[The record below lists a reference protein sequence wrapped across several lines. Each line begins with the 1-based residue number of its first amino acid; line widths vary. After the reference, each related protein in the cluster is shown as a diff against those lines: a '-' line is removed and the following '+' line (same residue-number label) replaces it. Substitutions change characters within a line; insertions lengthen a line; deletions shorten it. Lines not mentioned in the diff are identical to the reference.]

1 MPKTLKK
8 KIIISLIFLGA
19 TIGGITMGAFL
30 SLTHDL
36 PQIRSLED
44 YRPSAVTRIYSA
56 DKVLLTELFLEKRE
70 PVPIEVIPK
79 YLKSAL
85 VATEDRSFYKHSGI
99 DLKGIFRAII
109 KDLWAGEFVEG
120 ASTITQQLAKTLFL
134 TPKKS
139 LVRKAKE
146 AILAFQLERRYT
158 KDEILELYLNQ
169 VYFGSGAYGVESAAG
184 LFFGKSVKDL
194 NLSECALIAAMPK
207 APSRYSPLINR
218 TLAKKR
224 RNLVLKQMFQIGLIN
239 EVTYQRTINEPVI
252 LKEKNQHLAKA
263 PYFLEYVKK
272 SLETDLGSSLLYRE
286 GLTIYTTLS
295 YELQKAAK
303 GAIDNGLTALG
314 TRMQQQQI
322 ENPDPQGALVALDL
336 KSGGILAMVGGK
348 NFSQS
353 AFNRATMARRQ
364 PGSAFKP
371 IVYALAIEKGFSQ
384 NQMILDAPIVFKG
397 GRDGK
402 DWKPENFSKKYQGE
416 MTLRKAFA
424 ISENIPA
431 VRLTEMLGSS
441 SVAQFGQTLGIGSP
455 LSQNL
460 SLALGTSGVTLTE
473 LTSVYSVFPN
483 QGKKIKPY
491 GVMEILDHSGRII
504 WHIKP
509 EKKVVM
515 SRAGAAIMTNMLQAV
530 INEGTGKKAKNLG
543 HFIAGKTGTTNDY
556 KDALFVGFSPSIA
569 AGVWVGEDAFTTL
582 GKWETGAK
590 AALPIWRE
598 FMRTALADK
607 PYQHFDIPD
616 DVVQIRM
623 DSTTGMLA
631 LDDSPGAVIALFKKG
646 TAPTQHR

>member
-1 MPKTLKK
+1 MAKTLKK

-19 TIGGITMGAFL
+19 TVCGITMGAFL

-36 PQIRSLED
+36 PQIRSLEN

-56 DKVLLTELFLEKRE
+56 DKVLLTELFQEKRK

-99 DLKGIFRAII
+99 DLKGVFRAII

-139 LVRKAKE
+139 LIRKIKE

-169 VYFGSGAYGVESAAG
+169 VYFGSGAYGVESAAD

-194 NLSECALIAAMPK
+194 NLSESALIAAMPK

-218 TLAKKR
+218 TLAIKR
-224 RNLVLKQMFQIGLIN
+224 RNMVLKQMFQIGLIS
-239 EVTYQRTINEPVI
+239 EATYQQALNKHVI
-252 LKEKNQHLAKA
+252 LKEKKQHLAKA

-286 GLTIYTTLS
+286 GLTIYSTLS
-295 YELQKAAK
+295 YKLQKAAED
-303 GAIDNGLTALG
+303 AIDNGLTALG
-314 TRMQQQQI
+314 SRMQKQQI
-322 ENPDPQGALVALDL
+322 ENPNPQGALVALDL

-353 AFNRATMARRQ
+353 SFNRATMARRQ

-371 IVYALAIEKGFSQ
+371 IVYAVAIEKGFSQ
-384 NQMILDAPIVFKG
+384 NKMILDAPIVFKG
-397 GRDGK
+397 GKDGK
-402 DWKPENFSKKYQGE
+402 DWKPENFSKKYRGE
-416 MTLRKAFA
+416 MTLRKALS

-431 VRLTEMLGSS
+431 VRLIEMLGSS
-441 SVAQFGQTLGIGSP
+441 SVAQFGQTLGIESP

-460 SLALGTSGVTLTE
+460 SLSLGTSGVTLTE

-483 QGKKIKPY
+483 QGEKIKPY

-504 WHIKP
+504 WHVKP

-530 INEGTGKKAKNLG
+530 INEGTGKKARNLG
-543 HFIAGKTGTTNDY
+543 HYIAGKTGTTNDY

-590 AALPIWRE
+590 AALPIWIE

-616 DVVQIRM
+616 DVVQIQM
-623 DSTTGMLA
+623 DSVTGMLA
-631 LDDSPGAVIALFKKG
+631 LDDSPGAVVALFKKG

>member
-582 GKWETGAK
+582 GRWETGAK
-590 AALPIWRE
+590 AALPIWIE

-623 DSTTGMLA
+623 DSATGLRVS
-631 LDDSPGAVIALFKKG
+631 DDLPGAVIALFKKG

>member
-1 MPKTLKK
+1 MAKAIKK
-8 KIIISLIFLGA
+8 KIFISLIFLGA
-19 TIGGITMGAFL
+19 AVGGVSMGAFL

-36 PQIRSLED
+36 PQIRSLEN
-44 YRPSAVTRIYSA
+44 YRPSAVTRIYST

-85 VATEDRSFYKHSGI
+85 VATEDRNFYKHSGI

-109 KDLWAGEFVEG
+109 RDLSAGEFIEG

-139 LVRKAKE
+139 LIRKIKE

-158 KDEILELYLNQ
+158 KEEILELYLNQ
-169 VYFGSGAYGVESAAG
+169 VYLGSGAYGVESAAG

-239 EVTYQRTINEPVI
+239 ETTYQKTVDEPVI

-272 SLETDLGSSLLYRE
+272 SLEADLGSSLLYRE

-295 YELQKAAK
+295 YKLQKVAEK
-303 GAIDNGLTALG
+303 AIDNGLSALE
-314 TRMQQQQI
+314 TRMQKHRI
-322 ENPDPQGALVALDL
+322 ENADPQGALVALDL

-353 AFNRATMARRQ
+353 RFNRATMARRQ

-397 GRDGK
+397 GKEGK
-402 DWKPENFSKKYQGE
+402 DWKPENFSNKYRGE
-416 MTLRKAFA
+416 MTLRKALA

-431 VRLTEMLGSS
+431 VRLIEMLGSS
-441 SVAQFGQTLGIGSP
+441 SVAQFGQSLGIESP

-460 SLALGTSGVTLTE
+460 SLSLGTSGVTLTE

-483 QGKKIKPY
+483 QGEKIKPY

-504 WHIKP
+504 WHVKP
-509 EKKVVM
+509 EKKVAM

-530 INEGTGKKAKNLG
+530 INGGTGKKARDFG
-543 HFIAGKTGTTNDY
+543 HSIAGKTGTTNDF

-569 AGVWVGEDAFTTL
+569 AGVWVGQDAFSTL

-590 AALPIWRE
+590 AALPIWIE
-598 FMRTALADK
+598 FMRAALADK

-616 DVVQIRM
+616 DVVQIQM
-623 DSTTGMLA
+623 DSETGMLA
-631 LDDSPGAVIALFKKG
+631 SDDSPGAVIALFKKG

>member
-1 MPKTLKK
+1 MAKTLKK

-19 TIGGITMGAFL
+19 TVCGITMGAFL

-36 PQIRSLED
+36 PQIRSLEN

-56 DKVLLTELFLEKRE
+56 DKVLLTELFQEKRK

-99 DLKGIFRAII
+99 DLKGVFRAII

-139 LVRKAKE
+139 LIRKIKE

-169 VYFGSGAYGVESAAG
+169 VYFGSGAYGVESAAD
-184 LFFGKSVKDL
+184 LFFGKSAKDL
-194 NLSECALIAAMPK
+194 NLSESALIAAMPK

-218 TLAKKR
+218 TLAIKR
-224 RNLVLKQMFQIGLIN
+224 RNMVLKQMFQIGLIS
-239 EVTYQRTINEPVI
+239 EATYQQALNKHVI
-252 LKEKNQHLAKA
+252 LKEKKQHLAKA

-286 GLTIYTTLS
+286 GLTIYSTLS
-295 YELQKAAK
+295 YELQKAAED
-303 GAIDNGLTALG
+303 AIDNGLTALG
-314 TRMQQQQI
+314 SRMQKQQI
-322 ENPDPQGALVALDL
+322 ENPNPQGALVALDL

-353 AFNRATMARRQ
+353 SFNRATMARRQ

-371 IVYALAIEKGFSQ
+371 IVYAVAIEKGFSQ
-384 NQMILDAPIVFKG
+384 NKMILDAPIVFKG
-397 GRDGK
+397 GKDGK
-402 DWKPENFSKKYQGE
+402 DWKPENFSKKYRGE
-416 MTLRKAFA
+416 MTLRKALS

-431 VRLTEMLGSS
+431 VRLIEMLGSS
-441 SVAQFGQTLGIGSP
+441 SVAQFGQTLGIESP

-460 SLALGTSGVTLTE
+460 SLSLGTSGVTLTE

-483 QGKKIKPY
+483 QGEKIKPY

-504 WHIKP
+504 WHVKP

-530 INEGTGKKAKNLG
+530 INEGTGKKARNLG
-543 HFIAGKTGTTNDY
+543 HYIAGKTGTTNDY

-590 AALPIWRE
+590 AALPIWIE

-616 DVVQIRM
+616 DVVQIQM
-623 DSTTGMLA
+623 DSVTGMLA
-631 LDDSPGAVIALFKKG
+631 LDDSPGAVVALFKKG

>member
-1 MPKTLKK
+1 MAKTLKK
-8 KIIISLIFLGA
+8 KISISLIFLGA
-19 TIGGITMGAFL
+19 TVCGITMGAFL

-36 PQIRSLED
+36 PQIRSLEN

-56 DKVLLTELFLEKRE
+56 DKVLLTELFQEKRK

-99 DLKGIFRAII
+99 DLKGVFRAII

-139 LVRKAKE
+139 LIRKIKE

-169 VYFGSGAYGVESAAG
+169 VYFGSGAYGVESAAD

-194 NLSECALIAAMPK
+194 NLSESALIAAMPK

-218 TLAKKR
+218 TLAIKR
-224 RNLVLKQMFQIGLIN
+224 RNMVLKQMFQIGLIS
-239 EVTYQRTINEPVI
+239 EATYQQALNKHVI
-252 LKEKNQHLAKA
+252 LKEKKQHLAKA

-286 GLTIYTTLS
+286 GLTIYSTLS
-295 YELQKAAK
+295 YELQKAAED
-303 GAIDNGLTALG
+303 AIDNGLTALG
-314 TRMQQQQI
+314 SRMQKQQI
-322 ENPDPQGALVALDL
+322 ENPNPQGALVALDL

-353 AFNRATMARRQ
+353 SFNRATMARRQ

-371 IVYALAIEKGFSQ
+371 IVYAVAIEKGFSQ
-384 NQMILDAPIVFKG
+384 NKMILDAPIVFKG
-397 GRDGK
+397 GKDGK
-402 DWKPENFSKKYQGE
+402 DWKPENFSKKYRGE
-416 MTLRKAFA
+416 MTLRKALS

-431 VRLTEMLGSS
+431 VRLIEMLGSS
-441 SVAQFGQTLGIGSP
+441 SVAQFGQTLGIESP

-460 SLALGTSGVTLTE
+460 SLSLGTSGVTLTE

-483 QGKKIKPY
+483 QGEKIKPY

-504 WHIKP
+504 WHVKP

-530 INEGTGKKAKNLG
+530 INEGTGKKARDLG
-543 HFIAGKTGTTNDY
+543 HYIAGKTGTTNDY

-590 AALPIWRE
+590 AALPIWIE

-623 DSTTGMLA
+623 DSVTGMLA
-631 LDDSPGAVIALFKKG
+631 LDDSPGAVVALFKKG